1 MASNRSKEYIII
13 ISMLGLWVMGFF
25 LGAVSFKDC
34 GNPREAYLGDFNKDG
49 IQDVKVIFRYGEDT
63 ILYGT
68 KGSAKLRL
76 KADILKEL
84 EEQEGKKYK

>member
-1 MASNRSKEYIII
+1 MNHKTWIII
-13 ISMLGLWVMGFF
+13 TMLTLWIAGVFC
-25 LGAVSFKDC
+25 GATLFRGC

-49 IQDVKVIFRYGEDT
+49 IQDVAVISKDGEDT

-68 KGSAKLRL
+68 KGSARFRL

-84 EEQEGKKYK
+84 EEQEGKKYE